1 MNSRKIILLIIV
13 FQLFYCLANAQ
24 IKLVGNITTSGVANY
39 PTHID
44 SLSKGGYM
52 SMPDIAARDA
62 IPALRRKYG
71 MLVFVQANGIIY
83 KLNAATLANAD
94 WVIYSLGATADVDAG
109 TLTGTTLKST
119 ITNSSLTSLGTIATG
134 VWSGTAVAIA
144 KGGTGLTAAGTN
156 GQILTSTSAGT
167 LTWTTPSTT
176 STPDV
181 FLPTVVI
188 GTQQWMEKN
197 LDVMTY
203 RDGTVIPEVTGVAA
217 WAALTTGAWC
227 WYSNSAANG
236 AIYGK
241 LYNWY
246 AVMGITTAES
256 ATPTSSEIAARKKL
270 APQGWHIPTDA
281 EWTTLSTLLGGETV
295 AGGKM
300 KTTGTTIWTSP
311 NTSATNES
319 GFAGL
324 PGGYRYANGTFL
336 NVGDYGY
343 WWSATQDN
351 STGAWIRGLYSN
363 NFNLGR
369 GSASKSYG
377 FSIRC
382 LRD

>member
-1 MNSRKIILLIIV
+1 MNLRKIILLTIV

-52 SMPDIAARDA
+52 SMPTTTARDA
-62 IPALRRKYG
+62 IPTLRRKYG
-71 MLVFVQANGIIY
+71 MLVFVEANGIIY
-83 KLNAATLANAD
+83 KLNAATLANPD

-119 ITNSSLTSLGTIATG
+119 VTGSSLTGVGTITSG
-134 VWSGTAVAIA
+134 TWSGTAVAIA
-144 KGGTGLTAAGTN
+144 KGGTGLTAAGTD

-167 LTWTTPSTT
+167 LTWTTTT
-176 STPDV
+176 STPAG
-181 FLPTVVI
+181 LPTIVI

-203 RDGTVIPEVTGVAA
+203 RNGDVIPQETDATA

-227 WYSNSAANG
+227 WYINSADSG
-236 AIYGK
+236 AIYSK

-246 AVMGITTAES
+246 AVND
-256 ATPTSSEIAARKKL
+256 ARGL

-281 EWTTLSTLLGGETV
+281 EWTTLGTLLGGNSV

-300 KTTGTTIWTSP
+300 KTTGTTRWASP

-319 GFAGL
+319 GYAGL
-324 PGGYRYANGTFL
+324 PGGFRNYNGSFFS
-336 NVGDYGY
+336 VGYVGT
-343 WWSATQDN
+343 WWSATEYG
-351 STGAWIRGLYSN
+351 STYAWTR
-363 NFNLGR
+363 NL
-369 GSASKSYG
+369 SYG
-377 FSIRC
+377 IGDLNRYSDDKQDGFSVRC

>member
-1 MNSRKIILLIIV
+1 MNTRKIILLTIV
-13 FQLFYCLANAQ
+13 FQLFYFLANAQ
-24 IKLVGNITTSGVANY
+24 IKLIGNITTNGIAEY

-52 SMPDIAARDA
+52 SMPTIALRDA

-71 MLVFVQANGIIY
+71 MLVFVQADGVIY
-83 KLNAATLANAD
+83 KLNGVTLANAD
-94 WVIYSLGATADVDAG
+94 WVALSFGATTNVDAG
-109 TLTGTTLKST
+109 TLSGTTLKST
-119 ITNSSLTSLGTIATG
+119 ITGSNLTSAGTITTG

-167 LTWTTPSTT
+167 LTWTTT
-176 STPDV
+176 STSTVFV

-188 GTQQWMEKN
+188 GTQHWMEKN

-203 RDGTVIPEVTGVAA
+203 RNGDTIPQVTSNAA

-227 WYSNSAANG
+227 WYNNDPLNG

-246 AVMGITTAES
+246 AVND
-256 ATPTSSEIAARKKL
+256 ARGL

-281 EWTTLSTLLGGETV
+281 EWTTLGNLLGGYLV

-300 KTTGTTIWTSP
+300 KTTGTTRWNSS
-311 NTSATNES
+311 TSATNES
-319 GFAGL
+319 GFSGL
-324 PGGYRYANGTFL
+324 PGGYRSNNGTFY
-336 NVGDYGY
+336 NVGNYGD
-343 WWSATQDN
+343 WWGAAESS
-351 STGAWIRGLYSN
+351 STNAGYRDLYNNNGALNRYYYSFISSIRN
-363 NFNLGR
+363 
-369 GSASKSYG
+369 YG
-377 FSIRC
+377 FSVRC